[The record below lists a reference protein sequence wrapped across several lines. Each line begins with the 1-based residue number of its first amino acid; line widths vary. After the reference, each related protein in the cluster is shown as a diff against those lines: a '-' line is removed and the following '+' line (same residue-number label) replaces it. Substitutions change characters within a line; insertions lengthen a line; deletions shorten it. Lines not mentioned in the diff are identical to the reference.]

1 MVRRVQVTPASL
13 AARTRKPQ
21 NGSKLD
27 QFDFDEGLKSMSS
40 AYAQYEAGHG
50 DGGHL
55 HDAHDGPN
63 TLPANLNSPEILT
76 VWRKRALMVFAI
88 SALVSLI
95 FVLFPG
101 GKTHMLRAYL
111 VGFMMCFSFAGG
123 GLVLLM
129 LQYVSGGKWGMLLRR
144 PLEAMTRTLGL
155 VAILILPIVF
165 LSKHLYQ
172 WAAYPTPAAEA
183 DAFRHGWITREQQ
196 LTAVAKYAMFNPVSA
211 LIQTAVI
218 FGVLGLLAY
227 LLNKWSL
234 DRDADPNAGTIA
246 SYDRWRTKFEN
257 LSGPGI
263 FVYVVLLT
271 DAALLWVMSLD
282 VTWYSSIWGL
292 KFLVGQGYAVL
303 ALGILTV
310 MKLSK
315 VEPMK
320 TLLRT
325 TEQHDLGK
333 FIFAFV
339 MLNIYLTFAE
349 FLIIWSGN
357 VPDEI
362 PWYLARIRGGW
373 WVICSLNFICHWLIP
388 FCLLLSRNLKRSKKR
403 MSAIAI
409 FMILARAID
418 LFWIIEP
425 NFGDAKSNLHLAGN
439 IGILAY
445 LTVPL
450 SVVSLWAAYYFTQMM
465 KRPLVNVNDPHL
477 EEMLEPEH
485 AH

>member
-1 MVRRVQVTPASL
+1 
-13 AARTRKPQ
+13 
-21 NGSKLD
+21 
-27 QFDFDEGLKSMSS
+27 MSS
-40 AYAQYEAGHG
+40 RYAQPEGSHG
-50 DGGHL
+50 GTAVH
-55 HDAHDGPN
+55 HGPR
-63 TLPANLNSPEILT
+63 TLPTVLSSPEVLN
-76 VWRKRALMVFAI
+76 VWRRNSLIVAIVFAVI
-88 SALVSLI
+88 SLV
-95 FVLFPG
+95 FVPVFG

-111 VGFMMCFSFAGG
+111 LGFMICFTFAGG

-129 LQYVSGGKWGMLLRR
+129 LQYVSGGKWGLLLRR
-144 PLEAMTRTLGL
+144 PLEAMSRTTKY
-155 VAILILPIVF
+155 VAVMTLPII
-165 LSKHLYQ
+165 LLAKHLYQ
-172 WAAYPTPAAEA
+172 WAAFPSIADERAAYA
-183 DAFRHGWITREQQ
+183 AGLINQEQE
-196 LTAVAKYAMFNPVSA
+196 LTDISKHTMFNPTSA

-218 FGVLGLLAY
+218 FGVMGIFVY

-234 DRDADPNAGTIA
+234 DRDADPQAGTLV
-246 SYDRWRTKFEN
+246 SYDRWRTRFEN

-263 FVYVVLLT
+263 FIYVVLLT

-310 MKLSK
+310 IKLSK

-320 TLLRT
+320 TLLRQ

-362 PWYLARIRGGW
+362 PWYLNRFRGGW
-373 WVICSLNFICHWLIP
+373 WVICTMDFVFHWVIP
-388 FCLLLSRNLKRSKKR
+388 FTLLLSRDLKRDKR
-403 MSAIAI
+403 RLSALVI
-409 FMILARAID
+409 FMILARCVD
-418 LFWIIEP
+418 MFWIIEP
-425 NFGDAKSNLHLAGN
+425 NFRDAAANLHLSHN
-439 IGILAY
+439 LGILAY
-445 LTVPL
+445 LTVPV
-450 SVVSLWAAYYFTQMM
+450 SVIALWGWFYLTELM
-465 KRPLVNVNDPHL
+465 KRPLVNVNDPHTI
-477 EEMLEPEH
+477 EILEPEH